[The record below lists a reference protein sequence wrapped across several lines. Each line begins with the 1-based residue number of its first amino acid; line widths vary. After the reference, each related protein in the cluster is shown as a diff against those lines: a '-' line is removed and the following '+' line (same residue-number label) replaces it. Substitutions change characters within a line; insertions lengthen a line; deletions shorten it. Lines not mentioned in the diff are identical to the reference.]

1 MRLSVVSAGPPAAND
16 RVLSFIPACVVGLKL
31 SLLVSSSEI
40 PLFLSKLFTLKR
52 FLRHS
57 VLEITDSE
65 FTSCPMF
72 LSCSHVLNF
81 KVSMNT
87 IPAWGLNTK

>member
-1 MRLSVVSAGPPAAND
+1 MRLSVVRAGPPAAND
-16 RVLSFIPACVVGLKL
+16 RVLPACVVGLKL

-65 FTSCPMF
+65 FTSCPICFCHVAMF
-72 LSCSHVLNF
+72 
-81 KVSMNT
+81 
-87 IPAWGLNTK
+87 